1 MSTTT
6 EIKLANLLISLRE
19 GAEQANKIADTIEKA
34 LQAMYEEEQE
44 PQEPQKPVAG
54 AMPQPEQFS
63 SSINP
68 NIVSLVKGEK
78 FEWDLSPQ
86 NMVDLKDYCF
96 IEVVSKNN
104 SNIGFKFLS
113 STLGKIVITQH
124 FSPEVHQLMEVG
136 GRYVAHNVRKGK
148 KLYWDMAMEIDGEHH
163 SAVFKAKKLARLFA
177 IEPK

>member
-34 LQAMYEEEQE
+34 LQAMYENDLQEEK
-44 PQEPQKPVAG
+44 QKPVVG
-54 AMPQPEQFS
+54 AMPQHEQFS
-63 SSINP
+63 SSAINT

-148 KLYWDMAMEIDGEHH
+148 KLYWDMAMEIEGEHH

-177 IEPK
+177 MEPK